1 MFENLHAK
9 CKILTM
15 ENNLTS
21 YLSNETSFSESSV
34 ERLFLIIFTTMY
46 YLFDRECDKKGVRSG
61 SEEGKQKMK
70 QRSLFGV
77 IVKGNTKF
85 YCI

>member
-21 YLSNETSFSESSV
+21 CLSNETSFSESWV
-34 ERLFLIIFTTMY
+34 ERLFLIIFTTIY
-46 YLFDRECDKKGVRSG
+46 YLLDRECDKKGVRSG
-61 SEEGKQKMK
+61 REEEKQKMK
-70 QRSLFGV
+70 QRDPFVVLL
-77 IVKGNTKF
+77 
-85 YCI
+85 